1 MLPYFS
7 MIAIISLGVISI
19 SGLYMAW
26 LQLQSIGS
34 LFDST
39 YGNILIIKLCVIAPM
54 IVLGAYH
61 QIKLHYA
68 MVQTAQRKESKLK
81 EQFGNIPNNPQE
93 RDGKDSYTS
102 RGGRYDP
109 FRRFSKTI
117 KIESL
122 IGITVLVIT
131 SFLTITSP
139 PSMVHSDSQMQMD
152 MQEGSGLV
160 NSNLGSSIGGSGDNN
175 QIIPAIT
182 DVFTITA
189 LILATTVFFVT
200 LYYYRKS
207 KQGLKITVDLLQ
219 SNKK

>member
-7 MIAIISLGVISI
+7 MIAVISLGVIGI

-39 YGNILIIKLCVIAPM
+39 YGNILVIKLCVIAPM

-68 MVQTAQRKESKLK
+68 MVQTAQQKESKPQ
-81 EQFGNIPNNPQE
+81 EQFESIPNNLKQ
-93 RDGKDSYTS
+93 RDSKDSNIS

-122 IGITVLVIT
+122 IGIAVLVIT

-152 MQEGSGLV
+152 MQGSGSV
-160 NSNLGSSIGGSGDNN
+160 NSNLDSSIGGSNNN
-175 QIIPAIT
+175 QITPMFT
-182 DVFTITA
+182 DVVTITA
-189 LILATTVFFVT
+189 IILAITVLIVS

-207 KQGLKITVDLLQ
+207 KQDLKITVDLLQ

>member
-7 MIAIISLGVISI
+7 MIAVISLGVIGI

-26 LQLQSIGS
+26 LQSIGS

-39 YGNILIIKLCVIAPM
+39 YGNILVIKLCVIAPM

-68 MVQTAQRKESKLK
+68 MVQTAQIKESNPQ
-81 EQFGNIPNNPQE
+81 EQFGNIPNNLQQ
-93 RDGKDSYTS
+93 RDGKDSYIS

-109 FRRFSKTI
+109 FRKFSKTI

-122 IGITVLVIT
+122 IGIAVLVIT

-152 MQEGSGLV
+152 MQGSGSV
-160 NSNLGSSIGGSGDNN
+160 SSNLDSSIGGSDNN
-175 QIIPAIT
+175 
-182 DVFTITA
+182 
-189 LILATTVFFVT
+189 
-200 LYYYRKS
+200 
-207 KQGLKITVDLLQ
+207 
-219 SNKK
+219 

>member
-1 MLPYFS
+1 
-7 MIAIISLGVISI
+7 
-19 SGLYMAW
+19 MAW

-152 MQEGSGLV
+152 MQGSGSV
-160 NSNLGSSIGGSGDNN
+160 NSNLDSSIGGSNNN
-175 QIIPAIT
+175 QITPMFT
-182 DVFTITA
+182 DVVTITA
-189 LILATTVFFVT
+189 IILAIAVLIVS

-207 KQGLKITVDLLQ
+207 KQGLKITVNLLQ
-219 SNKK
+219 NKDG